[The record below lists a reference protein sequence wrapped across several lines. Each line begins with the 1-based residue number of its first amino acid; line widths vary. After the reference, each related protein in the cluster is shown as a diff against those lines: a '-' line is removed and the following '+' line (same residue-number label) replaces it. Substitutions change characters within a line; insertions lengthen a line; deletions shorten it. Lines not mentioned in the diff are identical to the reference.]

1 MAYRGI
7 ATMRKRLIGS
17 KLRRLREDHGMSIDA
32 AAQHLGVGKSVVYR
46 QETGHTATSIADAK
60 TYLDIYGVTDPVV
73 RERIISLARACRV
86 RGWWFAY
93 GETAGD
99 EHVDLADIEDLSTEF
114 RTVNLNSFH
123 ALLET
128 EEFAQACLDN
138 SRGLLA
144 QEKLDAEDALA
155 LRRERRAILDR
166 DDAPKVWAVI
176 AEPVLSLEF
185 EKKEV
190 MIGQIEHLLKLGERP
205 NIAIQLLPTGSP
217 GNLLIAG
224 FLSVMGFDGTPDG
237 SVVHTYRSFSDHP
250 DQVKLD
256 LSRFSE
262 VQSHALSRTD
272 TRHRL
277 EKFLANLRT
286 EQKENSA

>member
-32 AAQHLGVGKSVVYR
+32 VAQQLGVGKSVVYR

-60 TYLDIYGVTDPVV
+60 TYLDIYGVQDPVV
-73 RERIISLARACRV
+73 RDRMLALARACRV

-114 RTVNLNSFH
+114 RIVNLSGFH
-123 ALLET
+123 TLLET
-128 EEFAQACLDN
+128 EGFAQASLSA
-138 SRGLLA
+138 SRPVLG
-144 QEKLDAEDALA
+144 QNFHIDDVLA
-155 LRRERRAILDR
+155 LRSKRRQIMDRE
-166 DDAPKVWAVI
+166 DAPKVWAVI
-176 AEPVLSLEF
+176 GESSLSLTF
-185 EKKEV
+185 EDPSI
-190 MIGQIEHLLKLGERP
+190 MINQVNHLLELMERP
-205 NIAIQLLPTGSP
+205 NVSLQLLPSSSV
-217 GNLLIAG
+217 GNLVVEG
-224 FLSVMGFDGTPDG
+224 FMSIMGFDGTPDG

-250 DQVKLD
+250 DQVKED
-256 LSRFSE
+256 LHRFTYM
-262 VQSHALSRTD
+262 QSHALSRSE

-277 EKFLANLRT
+277 EAIASAMRQNT
-286 EQKENSA
+286 KESSA

>member
-17 KLRRLREDHGMSIDA
+17 KLRRLREDHGMSIDV

-60 TYLDIYGVTDPVV
+60 TYLDIYGIEDPVV
-73 RERIISLARACRV
+73 RERIIALARACRV

-93 GETAGD
+93 GETASD
-99 EHVDLADIEDLSTEF
+99 EHVDLADIEDLSTEL

-128 EEFAQACLDN
+128 EEFAQASLVN

-144 QEKLDAEDALA
+144 QEKLNPEDVLS
-155 LRRERRAILDR
+155 LRRERRSILDR
-166 DDAPKVWAVI
+166 DDPPKVWAIV

-185 EKKEV
+185 EDPSV
-190 MIGQIEHLLKLGERP
+190 MIGQIEHLLNLGERP
-205 NIAIQLLPTGSP
+205 NVTIQLLPIGSP
-217 GNLLIAG
+217 GNMLIAG

-250 DQVKLD
+250 DQVKLE

-262 VQSHALSRTD
+262 VQSHALSRID

-277 EKFLANLRT
+277 EKLLANLRAA
-286 EQKENSA
+286 QKENIA